1 MQCKEVVDNRILWLL
16 SMEKNEVNKIGNIW
30 GYNTKT
36 TDFAGNVFDIFAISP
51 TLTTMSGG
59 GRMPHIVEV
68 KYE

>member
-1 MQCKEVVDNRILWLL
+1 
-16 SMEKNEVNKIGNIW
+16 MEKNEVNKIGNIW